1 MAQDFDEFPLDDPIL
16 SNDGLNKFGNI
27 WRGSISTFFQT
38 LIGYMSQNGF
48 FVPKLTTAQRDAIQQ
63 IVDDQGNQISPS
75 IGQLIYNTTTD
86 ELQIFKPLPTGWVVV
101 I

>member
-16 SNDGLNKFGNI
+16 STDGQNKFGSV

-38 LIGYMSQNGF
+38 LIGYLSQFGI
-48 FVPKLTTAQRDAIQQ
+48 FVPKLTTVQRDSIQ
-63 IVDDQGNQISPS
+63 SPQA
-75 IGQLIYNTTTD
+75 GQLIYNTTTD
-86 ELQIFKPLPTGWVVV
+86 ELQVYKPSGWVVV